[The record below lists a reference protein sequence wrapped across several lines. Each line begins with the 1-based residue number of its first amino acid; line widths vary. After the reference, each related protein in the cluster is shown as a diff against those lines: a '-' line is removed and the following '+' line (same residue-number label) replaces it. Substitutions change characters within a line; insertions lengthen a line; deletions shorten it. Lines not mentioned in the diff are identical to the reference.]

1 MLGDILILGVCVL
14 WVAVCGFRWR
24 MTDPQNRAQRRF
36 FAIAAGLGAALFWIF
51 GQMVWNLI
59 DSKPEE
65 RKIESGEDIRVLG
78 R

>member
-1 MLGDILILGVCVL
+1 MTGDILITCVCVL

-24 MTDPQNRAQRRF
+24 ITNPENRAQRRF

-51 GQMVWNLI
+51 GQMIWDLI
-59 DSKPEE
+59 DAIPEAP
-65 RKIESGEDIRVLG
+65 KVESGEDIRVQG

>member
-1 MLGDILILGVCVL
+1 MIGDILIFGVCIL

-24 MTDPQNRAQRRF
+24 ITDPKNRAQRRF

-51 GQMVWNLI
+51 GHMVLDLI
-59 DSKPEE
+59 NAKPEE